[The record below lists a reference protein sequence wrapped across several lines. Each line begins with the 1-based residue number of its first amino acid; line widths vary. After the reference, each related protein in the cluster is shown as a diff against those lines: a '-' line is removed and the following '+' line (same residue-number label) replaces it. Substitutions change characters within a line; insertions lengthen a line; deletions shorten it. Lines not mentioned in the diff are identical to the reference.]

1 MSDKERLVR
10 FALLGQEYTF
20 YTGASEEEME
30 EILSFV
36 KKLIEEGSTG
46 SGGTIPASKVAILAC
61 LNIASRYIK
70 LREDF
75 ERYKGENENRACN
88 LIDQIDASL
97 LPEKRD

>member
-10 FALLGQEYTF
+10 FTLLGQEYTF
-20 YTGASEEEME
+20 YTGASEEEMD
-30 EILSFV
+30 EILGLV
-36 KKLIEEGSTG
+36 KKLVEEGS
-46 SGGTIPASKVAILAC
+46 SARGTIPASKVAILAC

-75 ERYKGENENRACN
+75 ERYKVENEMRACN

-97 LPEKRD
+97 APEKND

>member
-1 MSDKERLVR
+1 MSDKERLIR
-10 FALLGQEYTF
+10 FTLLGQEYTF
-20 YTGASEEEME
+20 YTGASEEEMD
-30 EILSFV
+30 EILSLV
-36 KKLIEEGSTG
+36 KKLVEEGTNG

-75 ERYKGENENRACN
+75 ERYKMKSEIRAGN

-97 LPEKRD
+97 IPEKRD